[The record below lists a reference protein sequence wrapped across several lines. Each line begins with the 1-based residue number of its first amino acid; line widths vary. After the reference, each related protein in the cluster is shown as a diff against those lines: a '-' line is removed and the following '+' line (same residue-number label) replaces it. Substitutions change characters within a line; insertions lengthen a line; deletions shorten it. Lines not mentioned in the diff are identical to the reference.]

1 MSPVYVFAI
10 LAFLFVIYTENQKM
24 TQQNQQQLALAQL
37 NLSQQQL
44 AIQSANS
51 PAGLINSVVG
61 GLGNIAN
68 LAGFG
73 LD

>member
-10 LAFLFVIYTENQKM
+10 LGVLFVIYTENQK
-24 TQQNQQQLALAQL
+24 TAQQQQQQLALAQL
-37 NLSQQQL
+37 NLDQQQL

-61 GLGNIAN
+61 GIGNIAT